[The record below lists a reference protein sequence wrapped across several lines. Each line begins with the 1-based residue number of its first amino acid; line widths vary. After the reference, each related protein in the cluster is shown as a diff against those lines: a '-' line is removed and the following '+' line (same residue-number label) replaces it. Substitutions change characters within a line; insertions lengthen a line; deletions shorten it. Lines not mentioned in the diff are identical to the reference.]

1 MHDEIGIMSGHFQP
15 ARAMA
20 NQSAGDLESLARQ
33 LGSPAGLH
41 AAQLSAASRAPAARD
56 ARGLTEFLGWYRSGM
71 LATVELPAIQKAFF
85 HASRFEVREL
95 VEFDGVLANQA
106 GFQEFAAASQAV
118 GRGQLRRLLPLRDQ
132 RFVRRY
138 YEAVEAGRARGW
150 HTLVYGLFLSIY
162 SLPLRQGMIGYARQT
177 MSGFVE
183 SAAPRVGLDAPA
195 ANLLLEAACAP
206 LPALVEEVLCQGSP
220 VPGPFLL
227 C

>member
-1 MHDEIGIMSGHFQP
+1 MSGHFQP
-15 ARAMA
+15 ARTAV
-20 NQSAGDLESLARQ
+20 SLPAGDLESLARQ
-33 LGSPAGLH
+33 LGSPDGLQ
-41 AAQLSAASRAPAARD
+41 AAHLNAASRAPAVRD
-56 ARGLTEFLGWYRSGM
+56 AKGLADFLGWYRSGM

-95 VEFDGVLANQA
+95 VELDRLIAGHD
-106 GFQEFAAASQAV
+106 GFQDFATASQAV

-138 YEAVEAGRARGW
+138 YDAVEAGRARGW

-177 MSGFVE
+177 MSGFVD
-183 SAAPRVGLDAPA
+183 SAAPRLGIDAPA
-195 ANLLLEAACAP
+195 ASQLLEAACTP
-206 LPALVEEVLCQGSP
+206 LPALVEEVLRQGSP
-220 VPGPFLL
+220 APGPFLL